1 MSYHIISIDEGECE
15 ITVSRGQLVV
25 ATEEKTRC
33 VPMED
38 VAAIVITSFHCTLSS
53 SFIVEA
59 SKKRVGIVVCDCYNP
74 CALILPVNRITDTAI
89 IRNLSKMT
97 AQTKHR
103 LWGKTLDAKCFNQ
116 YMLSREWNPS
126 HPLLVPMLQLAK
138 SNKETR
144 EAEVA
149 KNYWRVFADTFCDG
163 QFTRKRDVDGVN
175 ALLNYAYAILLSLVL
190 RNLYALGIDPTFGIF
205 HQSRAHAAPLAYD
218 LVEPF
223 RPIADA
229 QVATWIQA
237 LPDVSQARVTKE
249 FRAFIGKML
258 LREVPYSDNQI
269 SVKMLV
275 EQVIRSFRKSVD
287 AAYVSPYE
295 PWKTSTTKWDG

>member
-15 ITVSRGQLVV
+15 ITVSRGQLIV

-38 VAAIVITSFHCTLSS
+38 VAAIVITSFHCTLSN

-59 SKKRVGIVVCDCYNP
+59 SKKRVGVVICDCYNP

-97 AQTKHR
+97 AQMKRR
-103 LWGKTLDAKCFNQ
+103 LWNKTLDAKCFNQ
-116 YMLSREWNPS
+116 YILARDWNPS
-126 HPLLVPMLQLAK
+126 HALLAPMLQLAK
-138 SNKETR
+138 SDKETR

-149 KNYWRVFADTFCDG
+149 KLYWRVFSDTFCDG
-163 QFTRKRDVDGVN
+163 QFARRRDADGVN
-175 ALLNYAYAILLSLVL
+175 ALFNYAYAILLSLVL
-190 RNLYALGIDPTFGIF
+190 RHLYALGLDPTFGIF

-223 RPIADA
+223 RPIVDA
-229 QVATWIQA
+229 QVASWIHAHQETVEVG
-237 LPDVSQARVTKE
+237 VSRDY
-249 FRAFIGKML
+249 RAFIGKILM
-258 LREVPYSDNQI
+258 REVPYSGNLLP
-269 SVKMLV
+269 VKLMV
-275 EQVIRSFRKSVD
+275 EQVIRSFRKAVD
-287 AAYVSPYE
+287 TTHVTPYE